1 MSIDRPIHSEPAT
14 ANCSEPTTDG
24 ESPIDPVLAAD
35 ERDQDGRARSVL
47 AVVIAS
53 ALGGVAVGALATIL
67 MGQVLVPV
75 IMSASNSLGPTAIV
89 RATSACGVEENPW
102 ITVGDDGYSLSMQSE
117 GAENDGADIL
127 DVACVLAE
135 LDTPDSVISRIDST
149 RALDG
154 RQSAEWDDLAASWV
168 YHPDNGLDLVVE
180 TTTD

>member
-1 MSIDRPIHSEPAT
+1 MSADRPIQSEPAT
-14 ANCSEPTTDG
+14 ANGGVPTVV
-24 ESPIDPVLAAD
+24 EASSIDRVPSAAELRQD
-35 ERDQDGRARSVL
+35 ERARSIPTVI
-47 AVVIAS
+47 IAS
-53 ALGGVAVGALATIL
+53 ALGGVAVGVFATL
-67 MGQVLVPV
+67 MVGQV
-75 IMSASNSLGPTAIV
+75 IMPAITSASEALGPTAIV
-89 RATSACGVEENPW
+89 RATSACGIEDDPW
-102 ITVGDDGYSLSMQSE
+102 ITIGDDGHSLSMQSE

-154 RQSAEWDDLAASWV
+154 RQSAEWDDLAASWG